1 MKVGNFGRFDP
12 ELRRKGIVGLSNR
25 SKLEEEVW
33 NSFHGNWGT
42 LAFESEKL
50 IAKFEMKNVEESAHI
65 SLEDIPMGIER
76 G

>member
-25 SKLEEEVW
+25 SKLEEGVW